1 MLFNSAHQV
10 WLGIA
15 QCALMLV
22 PYIPDTRCRRPEHAR
37 SSFADFLN
45 RGGRID
51 PINLGAGSEERERQE
66 ERLPLFS
73 KQEETLEMLRLQ
85 ARQSRIT
92 QFAVVVALTIAM
104 AVFVGLG
111 LVVWRVNISLSSMEA
126 QIAPHANLIV
136 NSTVEMMSAMG
147 GSMIDVKTITGMTK
161 ELANSNL
168 GPTGS
173 AGRAI
178 NSTALIA
185 ERLAKFMSHP
195 TLKLSLGD
203 DE

>member
-1 MLFNSAHQV
+1 
-10 WLGIA
+10 
-15 QCALMLV
+15 MLV
-22 PYIPDTRCRRPEHAR
+22 PYTPDTRCRRPEQSR

-45 RGGRID
+45 RGGRIA
-51 PINLGAGSEERERQE
+51 PINLGAGSAGGDAFEERV
-66 ERLPLFS
+66 PLFS

-92 QFAVVVALTIAM
+92 QFAVVIALTISM
-104 AVFVGLG
+104 VVFLGLG
-111 LVVWRVNISLSSMEA
+111 VVVFRINENMSSMERH
-126 QIAPHANLIV
+126 IAPHADAIV

-147 GSMIDVKTITGMTK
+147 GSMLDVKVISGMTRD
-161 ELANSNL
+161 LATSNL